1 MNKIFKVI
9 WNPATGSYSVASET
23 AKSRGKKS
31 GRSKLLISALVAGGL
46 LSSFGASAD
55 NYTGQPTDYGDGSAG
70 DGWVAIGKGSKA
82 NTFINTSGASTAL
95 GYDAIAEGEYSSA
108 IGSKTLA
115 SGGASMAFGV
125 SAKALGDRS
134 VALGASSTATGDRSM
149 ALGRYA
155 KTNGFTSLAVG
166 DSSLA
171 DGEKTIALGN
181 TAKAYEIMSIA
192 LGDNANA
199 SKEYSMALGASS
211 AASAAN
217 AIAVG
222 RNSAAA
228 GVDSLAL
235 GRQSLASAANAITIG
250 AESEAAENATAVGTK
265 AKARGK
271 NSLALGANS
280 DSTGEGSVALGYTAA
295 AAGASALALGQNAQA
310 SNTNTIAL
318 GQNSSAST
326 ANAIAIGTG
335 SSAVGSNSLALGSS
349 SSAGGNNSV
358 AIGASSTADEDNVV
372 SVGSGSAQRRIVNM
386 AAGEISTD
394 SKEAINGSQLYA
406 ISRSV
411 ADRLGGGA
419 DVASNG
425 TIKGMSYKL
434 KKRDFNNVG
443 EALQYLDNETLH
455 WDSAKGAF
463 SASYIVKNADGTI
476 ASTVAENK
484 IINVKDGD
492 ISATSKDAING
503 SQLKTTNDNV
513 ATNTTNITNLTDSVG
528 DLKDDALLWNG
539 TAFSAAHGT
548 DATSKITNVKDGD
561 LTAGSTDAVN
571 GSQLKTTNDAVAA
584 NTTNIA
590 TNTTNITNLT
600 DAVDSLGDDSL
611 LWNAT
616 AGAFSA
622 AHGTDATS
630 KITNVKDGDL
640 TAGSTDA
647 VNGSQLKTTNDAVA
661 ANTTNIATNTTNIT
675 NLTDAV
681 DSLGDDSLLWNDAA
695 KAFSAAHGSD
705 ATSKITNVKDGDLTA
720 GSTDAVNGSQ
730 LKTTNDNVATNT
742 ANITTNTTNIN
753 NLTDA
758 VDSLGDDSLLWNATA
773 GAFSAAHGTDATS
786 KITNVKDGDLTAGS
800 TDAVNGSQLKTT
812 NDNVATNTAN
822 ITTNTTNINNL
833 TDAVDSLGD
842 DSLLWNATAGAFSAK
857 HGTNGTDS
865 KITNLLAG
873 TVSSDSTD
881 AINGSQLY
889 GLADSFTSYLGGG
902 ADISDAGVLTGPTYT
917 IGGTDYNN
925 VGDALAAINTSFS
938 TSLGDALLW
947 DATAKG
953 GDGAFSA
960 GRGTDNTASIIT
972 NVADGA
978 ISSTSSDAINGS
990 QLYDTSKYIADTL
1003 GGDAEVNADGTIT
1016 APTYAIAGGSY
1027 SNVGDA
1033 LEAIDTTLDDA
1044 LLWDATANGGNG
1056 AFSAGRGVDKTASV
1070 ITNVADGAI
1079 SSTSSDAIN
1088 GSQLYTTNKYI
1099 ADALGGD
1106 AEVNADGTI
1115 TAPSYT
1121 IANAEYNNVGDALD
1135 ALDDN
1140 ALLWDATANDG
1151 AGAYNASHDGKASII
1166 TNVADGN
1173 IGEGSTDA
1181 INGSQLFNTNM
1192 LIQQNSEIIN
1202 QLAGNT
1208 SETYIEDNGA
1218 GINYVRTNDNG
1229 LAFNDASASGIGATA
1244 VGYNAVASGESS
1256 VAIGQGSSSTVDTG
1270 IALGSSSVSS
1280 RVIVKG
1286 SRDTSV
1292 SEEGVVIGYDT
1303 TDGELL
1309 GALSIGDDGKYRQII
1324 NVADGSEAHDAVTVR
1339 QLQNA
1344 IGAVATTPTKYFHAN
1359 STAEDS
1365 LAVGEDSL
1373 AMGANTIVNGNAGI
1387 GIGLNTLVLSDAI
1400 NGIAIGSNARANHA
1414 NSIAMGNGSQ
1424 TTRGAQTGY
1433 TAYNMDAP
1441 QNSVGEFSVGSE
1453 DGQRQITN
1461 VAAGSADTD
1470 AVNVGQLK
1478 VTDAQ
1483 VSQNTQSITNL
1494 NNQVTN
1500 LDTRVTNIENGIGDI
1515 VTTGSTKYFK
1525 TNTDGVDA
1533 NAQGKDSV
1541 AIGSGSIAAADNSVA
1556 LGTGSV
1562 ANEENTISVGSSTN
1576 QRRITNVAAGVNATD
1591 AVNVSQLKSSE
1602 AGGVR
1607 YDTKADGS
1615 VDYSNITL
1623 GGGNGGTTRISN
1635 VSAGVN
1641 NNDAVNYAQLK
1652 QSVQETKQYTD
1663 QRMVEMDNKLS
1674 KTESKLSGGIA
1685 SAMAMTGLPQAYTPG
1700 ASMASIGGGT
1710 YNGESAVALGVSMV
1724 SANGRW
1730 VYKLQGST
1738 NSQGEYSAA
1747 LGAGIQW

>member
-1 MNKIFKVI
+1 
-9 WNPATGSYSVASET
+9 
-23 AKSRGKKS
+23 
-31 GRSKLLISALVAGGL
+31 
-46 LSSFGASAD
+46 
-55 NYTGQPTDYGDGSAG
+55 
-70 DGWVAIGKGSKA
+70 
-82 NTFINTSGASTAL
+82 
-95 GYDAIAEGEYSSA
+95 
-108 IGSKTLA
+108 
-115 SGGASMAFGV
+115 
-125 SAKALGDRS
+125 
-134 VALGASSTATGDRSM
+134 
-149 ALGRYA
+149 
-155 KTNGFTSLAVG
+155 
-166 DSSLA
+166 
-171 DGEKTIALGN
+171 
-181 TAKAYEIMSIA
+181 
-192 LGDNANA
+192 
-199 SKEYSMALGASS
+199 
-211 AASAAN
+211 
-217 AIAVG
+217 
-222 RNSAAA
+222 
-228 GVDSLAL
+228 
-235 GRQSLASAANAITIG
+235 
-250 AESEAAENATAVGTK
+250 
-265 AKARGK
+265 
-271 NSLALGANS
+271 
-280 DSTGEGSVALGYTAA
+280 
-295 AAGASALALGQNAQA
+295 
-310 SNTNTIAL
+310 
-318 GQNSSAST
+318 
-326 ANAIAIGTG
+326 
-335 SSAVGSNSLALGSS
+335 
-349 SSAGGNNSV
+349 
-358 AIGASSTADEDNVV
+358 
-372 SVGSGSAQRRIVNM
+372 
-386 AAGEISTD
+386 
-394 SKEAINGSQLYA
+394 
-406 ISRSV
+406 
-411 ADRLGGGA
+411 
-419 DVASNG
+419 
-425 TIKGMSYKL
+425 
-434 KKRDFNNVG
+434 
-443 EALQYLDNETLH
+443 
-455 WDSAKGAF
+455 
-463 SASYIVKNADGTI
+463 
-476 ASTVAENK
+476 
-484 IINVKDGD
+484 
-492 ISATSKDAING
+492 
-503 SQLKTTNDNV
+503 
-513 ATNTTNITNLTDSVG
+513 
-528 DLKDDALLWNG
+528 
-539 TAFSAAHGT
+539 
-548 DATSKITNVKDGD
+548 
-561 LTAGSTDAVN
+561 GSTDAVN

-590 TNTTNITNLT
+590 TNTTNIT
-600 DAVDSLGDDSL
+600 
-611 LWNAT
+611 
-616 AGAFSA
+616 
-622 AHGTDATS
+622 
-630 KITNVKDGDL
+630 
-640 TAGSTDA
+640 
-647 VNGSQLKTTNDAVA
+647 
-661 ANTTNIATNTTNIT
+661 
-675 NLTDAV
+675 
-681 DSLGDDSLLWNDAA
+681 
-695 KAFSAAHGSD
+695 
-705 ATSKITNVKDGDLTA
+705 
-720 GSTDAVNGSQ
+720 
-730 LKTTNDNVATNT
+730 
-742 ANITTNTTNIN
+742 
-753 NLTDA
+753 
-758 VDSLGDDSLLWNATA
+758 
-773 GAFSAAHGTDATS
+773 
-786 KITNVKDGDLTAGS
+786 
-800 TDAVNGSQLKTT
+800 
-812 NDNVATNTAN
+812 
-822 ITTNTTNINNL
+822 NL

-960 GRGTDNTASIIT
+960 GRGKDNTASIIT

-1044 LLWDATANGGNG
+1044 LLWDATAN
-1056 AFSAGRGVDKTASV
+1056 
-1070 ITNVADGAI
+1070 
-1079 SSTSSDAIN
+1079 
-1088 GSQLYTTNKYI
+1088 
-1099 ADALGGD
+1099 
-1106 AEVNADGTI
+1106 
-1115 TAPSYT
+1115 
-1121 IANAEYNNVGDALD
+1121 
-1135 ALDDN
+1135 
-1140 ALLWDATANDG
+1140 DG

-1192 LIQQNSEIIN
+1192 MIQQNSEIIN

-1244 VGYNAVASGESS
+1244 VGYNSVAEGDSS
-1256 VAIGQGSSSTVDTG
+1256 VAIGQGSYSDVDTG

-1373 AMGANTIVNGNAGI
+1373 AMGAKTIVNGNAGI
-1387 GIGLNTLVLSDAI
+1387 GIGLNTLVLADAI

-1494 NNQVTN
+1494 NTQVTN

-1515 VTTGSTKYFK
+1515 VSTGSTKYFK

-1576 QRRITNVAAGVNATD
+1576 QRRITNVAAGKNATD
-1591 AVNVSQLKSSE
+1591 AVNVAQLKSSE

>member
-9 WNPATGSYSVASET
+9 WNPATGSYTVASET

-31 GRSKLLISALVAGGL
+31 GRSKLLISALVAGGM
-46 LSSFGASAD
+46 LSSFGVQAQAGRD
-55 NYTGQPTDYGDGSAG
+55 NGQGVNYGQGTGT
-70 DGWVAIGKGSKA
+70 GWVAIGEDAKA
-82 NTFINTSGASTAL
+82 NSFTDTGGGSSTAVGYHSTADGRWSTAL
-95 GYDAIAEGEYSSA
+95 GAKTHSLGEA
-108 IGSKTLA
+108 
-115 SGGASMAFGV
+115 
-125 SAKALGDRS
+125 S
-134 VALGASSTATGDRSM
+134 VALGINTTSAGERSLAIGASATSTGGFSI

-155 KTNGFTSLAVG
+155 NSVG
-166 DSSLA
+166 EFSIAQGDHAETGA
-171 DGEKTIALGN
+171 DDAIAFGRESKALG
-181 TAKAYEIMSIA
+181 IMSIA
-192 LGDNANA
+192 LGATANA
-199 SKEYSMALGASS
+199 SKEYAMALGASS

-228 GVDSLAL
+228 GVDSLAF
-235 GRQSLASAANAITIG
+235 GRLSAANAANAIAMG
-250 AESEAAENATAVGTK
+250 AESKAAENATAVGTN
-265 AKARGK
+265 AEANGL
-271 NSLALGANS
+271 NSIALGS
-280 DSTGEGSVALGYTAA
+280 GSIADVD
-295 AAGASALALGQNAQA
+295 
-310 SNTNTIAL
+310 NTIAL
-318 GQNSSAST
+318 GNQSQAVAAGAIAIGQGNKADG
-326 ANAIAIGTG
+326 ANAIALGNGSITG
-335 SSAVGSNSLALGSS
+335 GVNAIALGQGSYAGLENGTAIGAQA
-349 SSAGGNNSV
+349 SAQGKNSV
-358 AIGASSTADEDNVV
+358 ALGAGSVATDADTV
-372 SVGSGSAQRRIVNM
+372 SVGNTTAQRQIVNM
-386 AAGEISTD
+386 AAGDISTTSTD
-394 SKEAINGSQLYA
+394 AINGSQLYA
-406 ISRSV
+406 ISKSV
-411 ADRLGGGA
+411 ADNLGGGA
-419 DVASNG
+419 TVNAQGVVTSPNYRLKSGIFGTVGDALTGLDNNTLQWDSLKKAYSAAHGTDTTSTITNVKDGAISDTSKDAVNGSQLKTTNDNVATNTANITTNTNSINTLTDSVGDLKDDALLWNG
-425 TIKGMSYKL
+425 T
-434 KKRDFNNVG
+434 
-443 EALQYLDNETLH
+443 
-455 WDSAKGAF
+455 AF
-463 SASYIVKNADGTI
+463 SAAHGTE
-476 ASTVAENK
+476 ATSK
-484 IINVKDGD
+484 ITNVKDGD
-492 ISATSKDAING
+492 LTAGSTDAVNG

-622 AHGTDATS
+622 AHSTDATSKITNVTAGDLTAGSTDAVNGSQLKTTNDAVAANTTNIATNTTNITNLTDAVDSLGDDSLLWNATAGAFSAAHGTEATS

-681 DSLGDDSLLWNDAA
+681 DSLGDDSLLWN
-695 KAFSAAHGSD
+695 
-705 ATSKITNVKDGDLTA
+705 
-720 GSTDAVNGSQ
+720 
-730 LKTTNDNVATNT
+730 
-742 ANITTNTTNIN
+742 
-753 NLTDA
+753 
-758 VDSLGDDSLLWNATA
+758 ATA
-773 GAFSAAHGTDATS
+773 GAFSAAHGTEAT
-786 KITNVKDGDLTAGS
+786 
-800 TDAVNGSQLKTT
+800 
-812 NDNVATNTAN
+812 
-822 ITTNTTNINNL
+822 
-833 TDAVDSLGD
+833 
-842 DSLLWNATAGAFSAK
+842 
-857 HGTNGTDS
+857 S

-1003 GGDAEVNADGTIT
+1003 GGNAEVNADGTIT

-1044 LLWDATANGGNG
+1044 LLWDATANDGNG

-1106 AEVNADGTI
+1106 AEVNADGSI

-1218 GINYVRTNDNG
+1218 RINYVRTNDNG

-1256 VAIGQGSSSTVDTG
+1256 VAIGQGSYSNVDTG

-1359 STAEDS
+1359 STEEDS

-1373 AMGANTIVNGNAGI
+1373 AMGAKTIVNGNAGI
-1387 GIGLNTLVLSDAI
+1387 GIGYGAYVDANAL

-1433 TAYNMDAP
+1433 AAYNMDAP